1 MDDVCERASARIR
14 DWHAHGA
21 SLANIGRLIRCSPS
35 TVANV
40 VHGRHCLSRDVAV
53 RCLMVPDGPAMTRSE
68 TREPTASERAK
79 LRTLH
84 DAHGM
89 SWSAIG
95 KLFDAH
101 PTTVADIAY
110 DRRECSDA
118 RLLDRIG
125 RYQIPE
131 GLRVVRNAR
140 AALDGMAKS
149 RIAAWHDRDG
159 VSFADIAK
167 MVGVNKSAIA
177 KIYDGTTKRLRPK
190 TVESVLSL
198 PKRLVYVGPR
208 KHDATEFVADVDRWR
223 AAGITYRTMMFM
235 MSGVTF
241 GLLSNRHRRKNISQ
255 KAYDGWREG
264 RDELDKIAKG
274 RGRKA

>member
-21 SLANIGRLIRCSPS
+21 SLANIGRLIGRSPS

-40 VHGRHCLSRDVAV
+40 VHGRHCLSREAAV

-84 DAHGM
+84 DAHGL
-89 SWSAIG
+89 SWTAIG
-95 KLFDAH
+95 KLFDAC

-110 DRRECSDA
+110 DRSECSDA

-125 RYQIPE
+125 HYQIPE
-131 GLRVVRNAR
+131 GLRVVGDAR
-140 AALDGMAKS
+140 AALDGMARS

-167 MVGVNKSAIA
+167 MSA
-177 KIYDGTTKRLRPK
+177 
-190 TVESVLSL
+190 
-198 PKRLVYVGPR
+198 
-208 KHDATEFVADVDRWR
+208 
-223 AAGITYRTMMFM
+223 
-235 MSGVTF
+235 
-241 GLLSNRHRRKNISQ
+241 
-255 KAYDGWREG
+255 
-264 RDELDKIAKG
+264 
-274 RGRKA
+274 